1 MFQAKTKTWKLLLI
15 FFLLIFT
22 TSVVFA
28 ASKEIRDKIV
38 EITKNQLNK
47 PYGWGAAGPDKF
59 DCSGL
64 VNYSYYNAGLPK
76 FMPNPHGP
84 TALEQANKS
93 EPILINQKSK
103 ESFPR
108 HLMKQ

>member
-1 MFQAKTKTWKLLLI
+1 MLRERIIISRFLLV
-15 FFLLIFT
+15 FFLLIVT
-22 TSVVFA
+22 ISVVFA

-38 EITKNQLNK
+38 EITIQQIGK
-47 PYGWGAAGPDKF
+47 PYVLGTAGPNAF